1 MCCIEVFR
9 RRCLKQHKGHCMGGS
24 EHTRLM
30 TGLCSRLEV
39 DMPLREAKPSHEASV
54 AANSVQLVELSC
66 MGHGNE
72 LDTLCI
78 EHEHI

>member
-1 MCCIEVFR
+1 M
-9 RRCLKQHKGHCMGGS
+9 
-24 EHTRLM
+24 LM

-66 MGHGNE
+66 MGQGNE